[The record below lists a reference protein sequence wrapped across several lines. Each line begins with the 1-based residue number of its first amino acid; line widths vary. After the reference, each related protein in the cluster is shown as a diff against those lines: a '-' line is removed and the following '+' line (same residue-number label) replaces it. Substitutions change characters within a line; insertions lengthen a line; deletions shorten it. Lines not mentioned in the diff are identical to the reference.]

1 MTPKLDQ
8 YFDALR
14 TQNWESLAACLAED
28 VHRTGPYL
36 DVVRGK
42 KAYVDF
48 LAGVIPRLENYDLKV
63 SEIRALEDGSAL
75 VLLRE
80 SMDRNGVR
88 LEFPEAL
95 VFDFDAAGQIQKVDI
110 YLKQPPDAGR
120 RESA

>member
-1 MTPKLDQ
+1 MQKLEQ

-14 TQNWESLAACLAED
+14 TQDWESLAACLAED

-48 LAGVIPRLENYDLKV
+48 LAGVIPRLENYDLRV
-63 SEIRALEDGSAL
+63 SEVRPLDNGSAL
-75 VLLRE
+75 VLLCE

-95 VFDFDAAGQIQKVDI
+95 VFDFDEAGLIRKVDI

-120 RESA
+120 RESV